1 MSSIN
6 TTDEHVDCITSA
18 VKAIMQRELAVGTM
32 TEIQNDMLLN
42 QLIRIRKDIALG
54 NDLINFDISSI
65 KLTVRWG
72 SNDNAMSSAV
82 STVNFSSIA
91 STDGPVN

>member
-1 MSSIN
+1 MSLIS
-6 TTDEHVDCITSA
+6 TTDERVDRITSA
-18 VKAIMQRELAVGTM
+18 VKAIMQREHAVDAM
-32 TEIQNDMLLN
+32 TEIQNDMLHN
-42 QLIRIRKDIALG
+42 QLIRIRKDIALR

-65 KLTVRWG
+65 KLTVRCG
-72 SNDNAMSSAV
+72 LNDNPMSSAV